1 MFKSKIALF
10 AGAGMAV
17 LMAAPAAWAQETPEA
32 EASEVT
38 GIIVTAQ
45 KREERLQDVPV
56 AISVVGNEQLERQ
69 NISNIDQLKL
79 VVPSFESN
87 AFGVSIRGVGT
98 ATFSTSIEVSVSTVL
113 DGVAL
118 GRPEMALGSFYDLS
132 RVEVLRG
139 PQGMLFGKNASA
151 GVVSLTTQSPH
162 LSTFEALGNFNFGTD
177 GYVKS
182 DATVNIPLGDKAAIR
197 FGGYVNQA
205 DGVIHNRF
213 DGRDFNG
220 NDEKGGRLKFLW
232 SPTDNLD
239 ILLTADYGKQNQSVT
254 WSPYKLNPLSPL
266 NAVYAACGV
275 KASPDNTDLCID
287 GPQSKDRENYG
298 FTGQVDWRLGDFTLT
313 SITAA
318 RRDIDKSAG
327 DSDSRPTNILNEN
340 ISDQDIRQFSQEVRL
355 ASPTGQLVDYV
366 AGLYYFNLKTEQ
378 TTSQTGTF
386 GLPFVPPIV
395 NQTITNLAETE
406 SIAAFGQASV
416 HLGDKLTLLAGG
428 RFTHDKVTLDFNQF
442 NRPGTFPLAAPV
454 SFKGKTEEDNFSWRV
469 GAQYKITPVT
479 MAYFTVARGYKGPG
493 FNQTAVSP
501 ATAGDQLVNP
511 EYPMSYELGLKTA
524 LPGNI
529 LLNLAIF
536 DTKFE
541 DYQAQILDNSVTP
554 AVFRTTNAGDL
565 KTRGFEADVVAAPFT
580 GMLITAGVTYLDAK
594 YGNFAPISCYPGQTP
609 AQGCVVFA
617 PGQSGYD
624 ASGQRLANTA
634 KWKYA
639 IAGRYEHPLSD
650 GLKVFVQADYS
661 WRSETNASANKD
673 PNTVIG
679 SYGILSG
686 AFGIASEDDKW
697 RLSLWGKNLTD
708 ERFPSALFGTPFG
721 VPGDY
726 SQVLTSDAFSRFGVA
741 LNVRY

>member
-1 MFKSKIALF
+1 MPIA
-10 AGAGMAV
+10 V
-17 LMAAPAAWAQETPEA
+17 
-32 EASEVT
+32 
-38 GIIVTAQ
+38 
-45 KREERLQDVPV
+45 
-56 AISVVGNEQLERQ
+56 SVVGSEQLQRQ

-151 GVVSLTTQSPH
+151 GVVSLTTQAPR
-162 LSTFEALGNFNFGTD
+162 LGTFEGIGNFNFGQD
-177 GYVKS
+177 GYVNS

-205 DGVIHNRF
+205 DGVLTNRF
-213 DGRDFNG
+213 DGRRFNG
-220 NDEKGGRLKFLW
+220 NDEKGGRFKFLW
-232 SPTDNLD
+232 SPTDNID
-239 ILLTADYGKQNQSVT
+239 VLLTADYGKQDQSIT

-287 GPQSKDRENYG
+287 GPQYKDRENYG
-298 FTGQVDWRLGDFTLT
+298 VSGQIDWRLGDFTLT

-318 RRDIDKSAG
+318 RRDLDKSAG
-327 DSDSRPTNILNEN
+327 DSDSRPTNVLNEN

-355 ASPTGQLVDYV
+355 ASPVGQMVDYV
-366 AGLYYFNLKTEQ
+366 VGLYYFNLKTEQ

-386 GLPFVPPIV
+386 ALPFVPPV
-395 NQTITNLAETE
+395 LNQTIHNEAQTE
-406 SIAAFGQASV
+406 SMAAFGQASI
-416 HLGDKLTLLAGG
+416 HLGDKWTLLAGG
-428 RFTHDKVTLDFNQF
+428 RFTHDEVSLNFNQF
-442 NRPGTFPLAAPV
+442 TKLGFFPVGDTVAFDR
-454 SFKGKTEEDNFSWRV
+454 STKEDNFSWRV
-469 GAQYKITPVT
+469 GAQYHLTPVT
-479 MAYFTVARGYKGPG
+479 MAYVTVARGYKGPG
-493 FNQTAVSP
+493 FNQTAISNPIPPQTEIVDP
-501 ATAGDQLVNP
+501 LVKP
-511 EYPMSYELGLKTA
+511 EYPMSYEIGFKTA
-524 LPGNI
+524 LPGNM

-541 DYQAQILDNSVTP
+541 DYQAQILDNSITP

-565 KTRGFEADVVAAPFT
+565 KTRGFEADLVAAPIK

-594 YGNFAPISCYPGQTP
+594 YGNFAPISCYPGQS
-609 AQGCVVFA
+609 AAAGCV
-617 PGQSGYD
+617 GGGYD
-624 ASGQRLANTA
+624 ASGQRLAGAA
-634 KWKYA
+634 KWKYS

-650 GLKVFVQADYS
+650 GLKAFVQADYS

-686 AFGIASEDDKW
+686 AFGIAAEDDKW

-726 SQVLTSDAFSRFGVA
+726 SQVLTGDAFSRFGVA